1 MELNIMPGG
10 AFDEFV
16 NYRWYELDLTWHFNI
31 KHLSNKYYFIRKLIQ
46 GLIIFNYVR
55 LSFGQNQF
63 NEEEGE
69 IIKIDIKLLKSNFIV
84 EMF

>member
-1 MELNIMPGG
+1 MTDKMNLIQPG
-10 AFDEFV
+10 
-16 NYRWYELDLTWHFNI
+16 I
-31 KHLSNKYYFIRKLIQ
+31 SIKYYLTQ

-69 IIKIDIKLLKSNFIV
+69 IIKIDIKLPKSN
-84 EMF
+84 

>member
-1 MELNIMPGG
+1 MSN
-10 AFDEFV
+10 
-16 NYRWYELDLTWHFNI
+16 ELDLTWHFNI